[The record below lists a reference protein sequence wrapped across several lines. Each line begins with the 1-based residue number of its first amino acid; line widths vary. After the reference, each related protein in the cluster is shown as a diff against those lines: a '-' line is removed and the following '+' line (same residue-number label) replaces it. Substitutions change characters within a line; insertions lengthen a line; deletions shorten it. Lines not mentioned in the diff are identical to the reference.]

1 MNTGTKQVSSAQTVQ
16 IPGLATRAWHFI
28 RHLLEMCLAMCVGG
42 IPLIV
47 LFFWGAATIGYPD
60 LLQRFPE
67 LSVLVIGCI
76 LSLPMI
82 AWMRFRG
89 HEWRPTLEMASTTIL
104 LAIVLVGLGWL
115 GILPRSSLFEW
126 MTRLACPVMII
137 PMLFRLDVYTGHH
150 ASHSRHQAHVS
161 DSADEA
167 ACH

>member
-67 LSVLVIGCI
+67 LSVLVIGFI

-89 HEWRPTLEMASTTIL
+89 MAWRLTLEMSITTISLGIL
-104 LAIVLVGLGWL
+104 LAGLGWL

-126 MTRLACPVMII
+126 MTRLACPSMLI
-137 PMLFRLDVYTGHH
+137 PMFLRLDYYTGRAGHSMHAAHH
-150 ASHSRHQAHVS
+150 
-161 DSADEA
+161 
-167 ACH
+167 